1 MAGKRWN
8 LHGGTEEKGTVVAVQ
23 QQFFMRGENM
33 VTALI
38 FAGGTGQRMNTRSKP
53 KQFLELHG
61 KPVIV
66 YTIEHFQ
73 YHPEVDNIVVV
84 CLENWIDELKGL
96 LKKYGLSKVTK
107 IVHGGE
113 TGHDSIYN
121 GLKAMEG
128 ESRADDIVLIHD
140 GVRPL
145 ITENLISQNIETVK
159 KYGNAI
165 TVEAARESVLQSTDG
180 INVDVVPDRDM
191 MYVAKAPQSFY
202 YADIMKMYNKAKEN
216 GHRSID
222 SAHLLSMYNMPMHI
236 IHSEKNN
243 IKITEPADFYI
254 FRALY
259 EAIENQQIMG
269 I

>member
-1 MAGKRWN
+1 
-8 LHGGTEEKGTVVAVQ
+8 
-23 QQFFMRGENM
+23 M

-61 KPVIV
+61 KPVII
-66 YTIEHFQ
+66 YTIEHFE
-73 YHPEVDNIVVV
+73 YHAEIDNIVVV
-84 CLENWIDELKGL
+84 CLKDRIDELKGL
-96 LKKYGLSKVTK
+96 LKRYSITKVSE
-107 IVHGGE
+107 IVPGGE

-121 GLKAMEG
+121 GLKAMKATAKEG
-128 ESRADDIVLIHD
+128 DIVLIHD

-145 ITENLISQNIETVK
+145 ITGNLISENIEAVR

-165 TVEAARESVLQSTDG
+165 TSEPARESVLQSKDG
-180 INVDVVPDRDM
+180 ENVDVVPDRSM

-202 YADIMKMYNKAKEN
+202 FTDIMKIYEMAKN
-216 GHRSID
+216 QGHRSID
-222 SAHLLSMYNMPMHI
+222 SAHLLSMYNVPMHI
-236 IHSEKNN
+236 VRSVKNN

-254 FRALY
+254 FRALF

>member
-1 MAGKRWN
+1 
-8 LHGGTEEKGTVVAVQ
+8 
-23 QQFFMRGENM
+23 M

-61 KPVIV
+61 KPVII
-66 YTIEHFQ
+66 YTIEHFE
-73 YHPEVDNIVVV
+73 YHAEIDNIVVV
-84 CLENWIDELKGL
+84 CLKDRIDELKGL
-96 LKKYGLSKVTK
+96 LKRYSITKVSE
-107 IVHGGE
+107 IVPGGE

-121 GLKAMEG
+121 GLKAMKGTAKEG
-128 ESRADDIVLIHD
+128 DIVLIHD

-145 ITENLISQNIETVK
+145 ITGNLISENIEAVR

-165 TVEAARESVLQSTDG
+165 TSEPARESVLQSKDG
-180 INVDVVPDRDM
+180 ENVDVVPDRSM

-202 YADIMKMYNKAKEN
+202 FTDIMKIYEMAKN
-216 GHRSID
+216 QGHRSID
-222 SAHLLSMYNMPMHI
+222 SAHLLSMYNVPMHI
-236 IHSEKNN
+236 VRSVKNN

-254 FRALY
+254 FRALF

>member
-1 MAGKRWN
+1 
-8 LHGGTEEKGTVVAVQ
+8 
-23 QQFFMRGENM
+23 M

-61 KPVIV
+61 KPVII
-66 YTIEHFQ
+66 YTIEHFE
-73 YHPEVDNIVVV
+73 YHAEIDNIVVV
-84 CLENWIDELKGL
+84 CLKDCIDELKGL
-96 LKKYGLSKVTK
+96 LKRYSITKVSE
-107 IVHGGE
+107 IVPGGE

-121 GLKAMEG
+121 GLRAMKGTAKEG
-128 ESRADDIVLIHD
+128 DIVLIHD

-145 ITENLISQNIETVK
+145 ITGNLISENIEAVR

-165 TVEAARESVLQSTDG
+165 TSEPARESVLQSKDG
-180 INVDVVPDRDM
+180 ENVDVVPDRSM

-202 YADIMKMYNKAKEN
+202 FTDIMKIYEMAKN
-216 GHRSID
+216 QGHRSID
-222 SAHLLSMYNMPMHI
+222 SAHLLSMYNVPMHI
-236 IHSEKNN
+236 VRSVKNN

-254 FRALY
+254 FRALF

>member
-1 MAGKRWN
+1 
-8 LHGGTEEKGTVVAVQ
+8 
-23 QQFFMRGENM
+23 M

-61 KPVIV
+61 KPVII
-66 YTIEHFQ
+66 YTIEHFE
-73 YHPEVDNIVVV
+73 YHAEIDNIVVV
-84 CLENWIDELKGL
+84 CLKDRIDELKGL
-96 LKKYGLSKVTK
+96 LKRYSITKVSE
-107 IVHGGE
+107 IVPGGE

-121 GLKAMEG
+121 GLKAMESTAKEG
-128 ESRADDIVLIHD
+128 DIVLIHD

-145 ITENLISQNIETVK
+145 ITGNLISENIEAVR

-165 TVEAARESVLQSTDG
+165 TSEPARESVLQSKDG
-180 INVDVVPDRDM
+180 ENVDVVPDRSM

-202 YADIMKMYNKAKEN
+202 FTDIMKIYEMAKN
-216 GHRSID
+216 QGRRSID
-222 SAHLLSMYNMPMHI
+222 SAHLLSMYNVPMHI
-236 IHSEKNN
+236 VRSVKNN

-254 FRALY
+254 FRALF

>member
-1 MAGKRWN
+1 
-8 LHGGTEEKGTVVAVQ
+8 
-23 QQFFMRGENM
+23 M

-61 KPVIV
+61 KPVII
-66 YTIEHFQ
+66 YTIEHFE
-73 YHPEVDNIVVV
+73 YHAEIDNIVVV
-84 CLENWIDELKGL
+84 CLKDRIDELKGL
-96 LKKYGLSKVTK
+96 LKRYSITKVSE
-107 IVHGGE
+107 IVPGGE

-121 GLKAMEG
+121 GLKAMKGTAKEG
-128 ESRADDIVLIHD
+128 DIVLIHD

-145 ITENLISQNIETVK
+145 ITGNLISENIEAVR

-165 TVEAARESVLQSTDG
+165 TSEPARESVLQSKDG
-180 INVDVVPDRDM
+180 ESVDVVPDRSM

-202 YADIMKMYNKAKEN
+202 FTDIMKIYEMAKN
-216 GHRSID
+216 QGHRSID
-222 SAHLLSMYNMPMHI
+222 SAHLLSMYNVPMHI
-236 IHSEKNN
+236 VRSVKNN

-254 FRALY
+254 FRALF

>member
-1 MAGKRWN
+1 
-8 LHGGTEEKGTVVAVQ
+8 
-23 QQFFMRGENM
+23 M

-61 KPVIV
+61 KPVII
-66 YTIEHFQ
+66 YTIEHFE
-73 YHPEVDNIVVV
+73 YHAEIDNIVVA
-84 CLENWIDELKGL
+84 CLKDCIDELKGL
-96 LKKYGLSKVTK
+96 LKRYSITKVSE
-107 IVHGGE
+107 IVPGGE

-121 GLKAMEG
+121 GLKAMKGTAKEG
-128 ESRADDIVLIHD
+128 DIVLIHD

-145 ITENLISQNIETVK
+145 ITGNLISENIEAVR

-165 TVEAARESVLQSTDG
+165 TSEPARESVLQSKDG
-180 INVDVVPDRDM
+180 ENVDVVPDRSM

-202 YADIMKMYNKAKEN
+202 FTDIMKIYEMAKN
-216 GHRSID
+216 QGHRSID
-222 SAHLLSMYNMPMHI
+222 SAHLLSMYNVPMHI
-236 IHSEKNN
+236 VRSVKNN

-254 FRALY
+254 FRALF

>member
-1 MAGKRWN
+1 
-8 LHGGTEEKGTVVAVQ
+8 
-23 QQFFMRGENM
+23 M

-61 KPVIV
+61 KPVII
-66 YTIEHFQ
+66 YTIEHFE
-73 YHPEVDNIVVV
+73 YHAEIDNIVVV
-84 CLENWIDELKGL
+84 CLKDRIDELKGL
-96 LKKYGLSKVTK
+96 LKRYSITKVSE
-107 IVHGGE
+107 IVPGGE

-128 ESRADDIVLIHD
+128 TAKEGDIVLIHD

-145 ITENLISQNIETVK
+145 ITGNLISENIEAVR

-165 TVEAARESVLQSTDG
+165 TSEPARESVLQSKDG
-180 INVDVVPDRDM
+180 ENVDVVPDRSM

-202 YADIMKMYNKAKEN
+202 FTDIMKIYEMAKN
-216 GHRSID
+216 QGRRSID
-222 SAHLLSMYNMPMHI
+222 SAHLLSMYNVPMHI
-236 IHSEKNN
+236 VRSVKNN

-254 FRALY
+254 FRALF

>member
-1 MAGKRWN
+1 
-8 LHGGTEEKGTVVAVQ
+8 
-23 QQFFMRGENM
+23 M

-61 KPVIV
+61 KPVII
-66 YTIEHFQ
+66 YTIEHFE
-73 YHPEVDNIVVV
+73 YHAEIDNIVVV
-84 CLENWIDELKGL
+84 CLKDCIDELKGL
-96 LKKYGLSKVTK
+96 LKRYSITKVSE
-107 IVHGGE
+107 IVPGGE

-121 GLKAMEG
+121 GLKAMKGTAKEG
-128 ESRADDIVLIHD
+128 DIVLIHD

-145 ITENLISQNIETVK
+145 ITGNLISENIEAVR

-165 TVEAARESVLQSTDG
+165 TSEPARESVLQSKDG
-180 INVDVVPDRDM
+180 ENVDVVPDRSM

-202 YADIMKMYNKAKEN
+202 FTDIMKIYEMAKN
-216 GHRSID
+216 QGHRSID
-222 SAHLLSMYNMPMHI
+222 SAHLLSMYNVPMHI
-236 IHSEKNN
+236 VRSVKNN

-254 FRALY
+254 FRALF